1 MNKSK
6 IIRFGEKYFLKH
18 PFKPTIALM
27 HLTAKSQN
35 QKNGEIK
42 MQLLETFVK
51 QKHGT
56 AYAAAKSTG
65 VDAKQITRWIQY
77 GCMIDKK
84 GVIWKPQG
92 QLYKNLGG
100 TSE

>member
-1 MNKSK
+1 MKT
-6 IIRFGEKYFLKH
+6 LKAVIDSH
-18 PFKPTIALM
+18 YK
-27 HLTAKSQN
+27 
-35 QKNGEIK
+35 
-42 MQLLETFVK
+42 
-51 QKHGT
+51 T

-77 GCMIDKK
+77 GCLIDKD
-84 GVIWKPQG
+84 GVIWKPLG